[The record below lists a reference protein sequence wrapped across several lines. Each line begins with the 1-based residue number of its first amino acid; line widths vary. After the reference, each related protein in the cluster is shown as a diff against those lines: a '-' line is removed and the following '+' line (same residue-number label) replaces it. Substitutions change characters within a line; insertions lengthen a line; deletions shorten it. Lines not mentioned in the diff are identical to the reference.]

1 MNVTQGLMSGIRNNK
16 KRAKM
21 FELILITS
29 GFEKLLK
36 PLQGGAIRLDS
47 TMKIGSRWDINHDKC
62 CV

>member
-36 PLQGGAIRLDS
+36 PLQGGYPS
-47 TMKIGSRWDINHDKC
+47 
-62 CV
+62 